1 MIPRELQA
9 ELGPALGGVFYLFGA
24 EEHGKEA
31 AARALVAAHLDPSTG
46 DFNYELLRG
55 SEVSVEALS
64 SALGTPPLMADWR
77 VVVIR
82 DAQGL
87 AASARPR
94 GMLLETAAAPPPG
107 LALILLCTVPDAST
121 AKFYKDLERTAR
133 SMEFAAPAA
142 NDLPDWLIDWSERSL
157 GVRLGEKAARALAQ
171 AVGNDLPILAMELEK
186 LASLAGDGREITLEM
201 VAAAGTRIPRQD
213 RWEWLDLVG
222 RGEFME
228 ATRGLGILLGH
239 GESGVGLT
247 LALTTHLLRIALA
260 LGGGRGA
267 LEAALPPRQQWLA
280 KRYRDQARRWTLSD
294 VERALAGLASVDRM
308 LKSSPVTDAHWLE
321 SWLLEQASRAEAA
334 A

>member
-9 ELGPALGGVFYLFGA
+9 ELGPALGGVFYLFGG
-24 EEHGKEA
+24 EEHGKEV

-46 DFNYELLRG
+46 DFNHEVLRG
-55 SEVSVEALS
+55 SEVTIEALS

-77 VVVIR
+77 VVVVR
-82 DAQGL
+82 ETQALTG
-87 AASARPR
+87 SARAR
-94 GMLLETAAAPPPG
+94 GMLLDTAASPPPG
-107 LALILLCTVPDAST
+107 LALILLCTVPEAST
-121 AKFYKDLERTAR
+121 AKFYKDLERAAR

-142 NDLPDWLIDWSERSL
+142 NDLPDWLAEWTERSL
-157 GVRLGEKAARALAQ
+157 GVRLGERAARSLAQ
-171 AVGNDLPILAMELEK
+171 AVGNDLPLLTKELEK
-186 LASLAGDGREITLEM
+186 LASLAGDGGEITLEM
-201 VAAAGTRIPRQD
+201 VASAGTRIPRQD

-222 RGEFME
+222 RKDFMR
-228 ATRGLGILLGH
+228 AVDGLRVLIRN

-247 LALTTHLLRIALA
+247 LALTTHLLRVGLA
-260 LGGGRGA
+260 VGGGRGA

-280 KRYRDQARRWTLSD
+280 KRYREQARRWTVPE